1 MYSLIAI
8 TLLIVVVIMMAV
20 KVVPQQ
26 NAYIAERLGK
36 YNGLLQPGI
45 NFVIP
50 FFDRIAYKHSLKE
63 QAYDI
68 HEQICITRDNVQ
80 VRVDGVIFLQVIDPQ
95 KASYGINDYVFAVTQ
110 LAQTT
115 MRSEIGKIDLD
126 KTFVERMVINLA
138 VVAAIDEA
146 AIGWGVKVLRYEI
159 KNISPPTTVL
169 QAMEK
174 QMQAEREKRSVIL
187 ESEGKKQ
194 FAINVAQGERE
205 RVVLE
210 SEAQMQQ
217 QKNKAEGEAN
227 AIRAVAEATA
237 DSIRLVADSIQ
248 SKGGMQ
254 AVQLKVA
261 ENYIEQFGKL
271 AKTTNTMILPSNLA
285 DVSSIIATAMN
296 VIKQESTKQ
305 ENTK

>member
-1 MYSLIAI
+1 MYPTLAI
-8 TLLIVVVIMMAV
+8 TLLVVVVIMMAV

-26 NAYIAERLGK
+26 KAYIVERLGK
-36 YNGLLQPGI
+36 FTGTLQPGI
-45 NFVIP
+45 NFIIP
-50 FFDRIAYKHSLKE
+50 FFDRIAYKHGLKE

-80 VRVDGVIFLQVIDPQ
+80 VRVDGVIFLQVVDPQ

-159 KNISPPTTVL
+159 KNITPPTTVL

-194 FAINVAQGERE
+194 FAINVAEGEKE

-210 SEAQMQQ
+210 SEAQKLQQ
-217 QKNKAEGEAN
+217 INKADGEAS
-227 AIRAVAEATA
+227 AIKAVAEATA
-237 DSIRLVADSIQ
+237 EGIRLVASAIKE
-248 SKGGMQ
+248 KGGME

-261 ENYIEQFGKL
+261 ENYIDQFGKL
-271 AKTTNTMILPSNLA
+271 AKSTNTMILPSNLA
-285 DVSSIIATAMN
+285 DVSAVIATAMS
-296 VIKQESTKQ
+296 VIKQQETK
-305 ENTK
+305 

>member
-1 MYSLIAI
+1 MYSILAV
-8 TLLIVVVIMMAV
+8 TLLIVVVIAMSV

-26 NAYIAERLGK
+26 RAYIIERLGK
-36 YNGLLQPGI
+36 FNGVLQPGI
-45 NFVIP
+45 TFIMP
-50 FFDRIAYKHSLKE
+50 FLDRVAYKHSLKE

-80 VRVDGVIFLQVIDPQ
+80 VRVDGVIFLQVVDPQ

-126 KTFVERMVINLA
+126 KTFVERMIINTA

-159 KNISPPTTVL
+159 KNISPPATVL

-194 FAINVAQGERE
+194 SAINMAQGEKE

-210 SEAQMQQ
+210 SEG
-217 QKNKAEGEAN
+217 QKLLQINRAEGEAQ
-227 AIRAVAEATA
+227 ALRAVAEATA

-248 SKGGMQ
+248 TKGGLE
-254 AVQLKVA
+254 AIQLKVA
-261 ENYIEQFGKL
+261 ENYIEQFGKI
-271 AKTTNTMILPSNLA
+271 AKASNTMILPSNMA
-285 DVSSIIATAMN
+285 DMAGVIATAMN
-296 VIKQESTKQ
+296 VIKQENSK
-305 ENTK
+305 

>member
-1 MYSLIAI
+1 
-8 TLLIVVVIMMAV
+8 
-20 KVVPQQ
+20 
-26 NAYIAERLGK
+26 
-36 YNGLLQPGI
+36 
-45 NFVIP
+45 
-50 FFDRIAYKHSLKE
+50 
-63 QAYDI
+63 
-68 HEQICITRDNVQ
+68 
-80 VRVDGVIFLQVIDPQ
+80 
-95 KASYGINDYVFAVTQ
+95 
-110 LAQTT
+110 
-115 MRSEIGKIDLD
+115 
-126 KTFVERMVINLA
+126 
-138 VVAAIDEA
+138 
-146 AIGWGVKVLRYEI
+146 
-159 KNISPPTTVL
+159 
-169 QAMEK
+169 
-174 QMQAEREKRSVIL
+174 L

-296 VIKQESTKQ
+296 VIKQENTKQ

>member
-8 TLLIVVVIMMAV
+8 VALIVVVIMMTI

-26 NAYIAERLGK
+26 TAFIAERLGK
-36 YNGLLQPGI
+36 FNGVLQPGI
-45 NFVIP
+45 NFIMP

-68 HEQICITRDNVQ
+68 HEQICITKDNVQ
-80 VRVDGVIFLQVIDPQ
+80 VRVDGVIFLQVVDPQ

-126 KTFVERMVINLA
+126 KTFVERMMINIA

-159 KNISPPTTVL
+159 KNISPPASVL

-194 FAINVAQGERE
+194 FAINMAQGERE

-210 SEAQMQQ
+210 SEAQRLQQ
-217 QKNKAEGEAN
+217 INEAEGEAS

-237 DSIRLVADSIQ
+237 DSIRMVAEAIQ
-248 SKGGMQ
+248 SKGGAE

-261 ENYIEQFGKL
+261 ENYISQFGKL
-271 AKTTNTMILPSNLA
+271 AKETNTLILPSNMA

-296 VIKQESTKQ
+296 VINHQKTK
-305 ENTK
+305 

>member
-1 MYSLIAI
+1 MYSILAV
-8 TLLIVVVIMMAV
+8 TLLIVVVITMSV

-26 NAYIAERLGK
+26 RAYIIERLGK
-36 YNGLLQPGI
+36 FNGVLQPGI
-45 NFVIP
+45 TFIMP
-50 FFDRIAYKHSLKE
+50 FLDRVAYKHSLKE

-80 VRVDGVIFLQVIDPQ
+80 VRVDGVIFLQVVDPQ

-126 KTFVERMVINLA
+126 KTFVERMIINTA

-159 KNISPPTTVL
+159 KNISPPATVL

-194 FAINVAQGERE
+194 SAINMAQGEKE

-210 SEAQMQQ
+210 SEG
-217 QKNKAEGEAN
+217 QKLLQINRAEGEAQ
-227 AIRAVAEATA
+227 ALRAVAEATA

-248 SKGGMQ
+248 TKGGLE
-254 AVQLKVA
+254 AIQLKVA
-261 ENYIEQFGKL
+261 ENYIEQFGKI
-271 AKTTNTMILPSNLA
+271 AKASNTMILPSNMA
-285 DVSSIIATAMN
+285 DMAGVIATAMN
-296 VIKQESTKQ
+296 VIKQENSK
-305 ENTK
+305 